1 MKLYDCE
8 HAIWGVKANLVDE
21 TFYKSLVMSAG
32 AFEYYFHVKRFLSL
46 KQHPEENRNRMR
58 AKINEITHVRQE
70 PRTIQIQVQDTLS
83 LLIGQALLHRILDSQ
98 ERHECCTFDMYSYP
112 LHASL
117 NASQISGAGLSP
129 TEHNAFKSLQ
139 SQGDG

>member
-58 AKINEITHVRQE
+58 AKINEIMHMSDKNLELYKSKSKTHY
-70 PRTIQIQVQDTLS
+70 S
-83 LLIGQALLHRILDSQ
+83 LLIWTSIAAPYPRLSRATRMLHFRHVLVPIARLS
-98 ERHECCTFDMYSYP
+98 ER
-112 LHASL
+112 
-117 NASQISGAGLSP
+117 LSDFRSRAV
-129 TEHNAFKSLQ
+129 TY
-139 SQGDG
+139 

>member
-58 AKINEITHVRQE
+58 AKINETCQT
-70 PRTIQIQVQDTLS
+70 RTSNYTNPVQDTLFS
-83 LLIGQALLHRILDSQ
+83 PHIGQALLHRILDSQ
-98 ERHECCTFDMYSYP
+98 ERHELLSTCTRTHCTP
-112 LHASL
+112 L
-117 NASQISGAGLSP
+117 
-129 TEHNAFKSLQ
+129 
-139 SQGDG
+139 